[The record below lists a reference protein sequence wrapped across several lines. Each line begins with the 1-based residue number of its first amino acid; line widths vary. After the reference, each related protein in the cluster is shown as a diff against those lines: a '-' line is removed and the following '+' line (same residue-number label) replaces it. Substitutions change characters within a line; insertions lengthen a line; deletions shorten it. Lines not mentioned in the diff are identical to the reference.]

1 MKGGRAGGVMAVE
14 AFHPVVINVSDRRQV
29 NWMVMHVRNCIDS
42 CVCVSACVSA
52 CVFDVNQSDFES
64 HF

>member
-1 MKGGRAGGVMAVE
+1 MAVE